1 MTNEQKECFF
11 LEVANH
17 EGFRSRA
24 YYCPAGYLTIGFGHR
39 IGDCERKRLS
49 VAKLSFSE
57 AYKLM
62 ISDFD
67 VIFNELAK
75 EKFILEEHE
84 LFALADLCFNVGIDN
99 LRKRNIWHLF
109 KVYSYCLDTK
119 QHLRADKLKQEICE
133 RFLMYCHYKRNG
145 KVYTSNGLLL
155 RRRFDVKVF
164 KNEFPLK

>member
-11 LEVANH
+11 LEVANF
-17 EGFRSRA
+17 EGFRSVP

-39 IGDCERKRLS
+39 IGDNERQRLS
-49 VAKLSFSE
+49 VAKLSFAE
-57 AYKLM
+57 AFKLM
-62 ISDFD
+62 KSDFD

-84 LFALADLCFNVGIDN
+84 LFALADLCFNVGIN
-99 LRKRNIWHLF
+99 TLRKRNIWHQL
-109 KVYSYCLDTK
+109 KVYSYCLDTN
-119 QHLRADKLKQEICE
+119 QHLRADKLKEDICE

-145 KVYTSNGLLL
+145 KVYTSEGLLL

-164 KNEFPLK
+164 KNQFPLK